1 MGYSLGHIPKYLC
14 FIKKKNE
21 ERAASETGGPPVSQL
36 PIAICRLQV
45 SRENTASP
53 ETVLRCFLDDMAMM

>member
-1 MGYSLGHIPKYLC
+1 MAYSLGHIPKYLR

-21 ERAASETGGPPVSQL
+21 ELAASETGGPPVSQL
-36 PIAICRLQV
+36 SIANRRLQV

-53 ETVLRCFLDDMAMM
+53 ETVLRYFLDDMAMI